1 MQIVAL
7 DPRSQAAQSLLA
19 QSEAAL
25 SASVGAST
33 GGSAGASAGAAASD
47 GQARKADGAGAAA
60 PQGQELFLGVWLAE
74 WLAGCGTVRVIKDS
88 DEPYGEIKGMFV
100 QPHFR
105 GRGLSKALME
115 QLEAH
120 LRAQGIPLVRLEAG
134 VHQAEALSLYERM
147 GYGRREPF
155 GPHAPDPRLVFM
167 EKRLTN

>member
-19 QSEAAL
+19 QSEAAMPRSADPSIGSAPSAA
-25 SASVGAST
+25 SASS
-33 GGSAGASAGAAASD
+33 
-47 GQARKADGAGAAA
+47 AAA
-60 PQGQELFLGVWLAE
+60 PPRQELFLGVWLAE
-74 WLAGCGTVRVIKDS
+74 WLAGCGTVQVIQDT

-155 GPHAPDPRLVFM
+155 GPHAPDPRRVFM